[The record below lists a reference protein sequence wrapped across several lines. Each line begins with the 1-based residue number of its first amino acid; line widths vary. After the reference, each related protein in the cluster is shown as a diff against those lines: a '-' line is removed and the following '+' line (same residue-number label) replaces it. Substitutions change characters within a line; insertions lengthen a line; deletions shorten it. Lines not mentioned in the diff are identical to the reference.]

1 MRLTLKGIK
10 FPLVAFFVRSDQEK
24 ISLRTSRKSNFAGL
38 ILIGVAEGH
47 KIILHQIQFIEPS
60 PLYASSRRLTAE
72 LCSL

>member
-1 MRLTLKGIK
+1 MRLTMKGIK

-24 ISLRTSRKSNFAGL
+24 ISLRTSRNSNFAGL
-38 ILIGVAEGH
+38 ILVGVAEGH

-60 PLYASSRRLTAE
+60 PLYTSSRRLIAE